1 MLKDTQLNTKKFR
14 EPMDTRVS
22 MVAQCRLISIRYFKS
37 SRGIFF
43 FFHLINVLQQFYA
56 MEFITFVTLTLNK
69 QTTSSPSLV
78 RFAYSEIQNQRKH
91 NAIALTKV
99 QINDI

>member
-1 MLKDTQLNTKKFR
+1 
-14 EPMDTRVS
+14 MDTRVS
-22 MVAQCRLISIRYFKS
+22 MVAQCRLIGIRYFKS

-43 FFHLINVLQQFYA
+43 FFSSNVLQQFYA
-56 MEFITFVTLTLNK
+56 MEFVTFVTLTLNK

-91 NAIALTKV
+91 SAIALTKV